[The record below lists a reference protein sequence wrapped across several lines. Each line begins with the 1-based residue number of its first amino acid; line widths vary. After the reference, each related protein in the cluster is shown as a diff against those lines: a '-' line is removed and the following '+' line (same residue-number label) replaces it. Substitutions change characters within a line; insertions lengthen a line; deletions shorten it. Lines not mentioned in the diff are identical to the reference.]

1 MDKEVIAQIK
11 QICELCPSKYCV
23 DCKIQVKSR
32 GKNIFINGASRKI
45 ERGQKTLN
53 FA

>member
-1 MDKEVIAQIK
+1 MDKEVASQIK

-23 DCKIQVKSR
+23 DCKIQVKNR
-32 GKNIFINGASRKI
+32 GRNIFINGVTKKI
-45 ERGQKTLN
+45 ERVEKTLN